1 MYQNFSYRTCHE
13 KYERDSNKVKTSL
26 CKDKEISNE
35 TLIWVKLHLNPYNLP
50 YISQS
55 LYYMKFQYDDS

>member
-1 MYQNFSYRTCHE
+1 MLYFSIPYYSCKRFMYQNFSYRTCHE

-35 TLIWVKLHLNPYNLP
+35 TLI
-50 YISQS
+50 
-55 LYYMKFQYDDS
+55 